1 MILHFWNCSVRLRP
15 VRWRSIT
22 ITMSISMMPMVISL
36 LTIRYPIHPASIT
49 VADFLILALAGGIG
63 IAALAGP
70 LGAFVV
76 WRRMAY
82 FGDTLAHSALLGI
95 AMGFLFDINLNLAV
109 VVCCVILAVLLV
121 SLQRQHL
128 VATDTLLGIMAHSA
142 LSLGLVAVS
151 LLEHV
156 RVDLMEYLF
165 GDLLAIAPAD
175 LWWIYGGGLVVML
188 LLWRLWN
195 PLLAIT
201 INEELAQVEGVPVAR
216 VRLALMLLIAVVIAV
231 AMKLVGILLITSL
244 LIIPAAAARRLSR
257 TPEQMAVFASLLGMM
272 AVVGGISASW
282 FWDTPAGPSVVV
294 SALVEFLILYTLPMR
309 TLHSR

>member
-1 MILHFWNCSVRLRP
+1 MA
-15 VRWRSIT
+15 
-22 ITMSISMMPMVISL
+22 ISSSTTL
-36 LTIRYPIHPASIT
+36 NPIIVTDTT
-49 VADFLILALAGGIG
+49 VAEFLILAMAGGLG

-82 FGDTLAHSALLGI
+82 FGDTLAHSALMGI
-95 AMGFLFDINLNLAV
+95 SLGFLFDINLNLAV
-109 VVCCVILAVLLV
+109 VFCCVLLSVLLV

-128 VATDTLLGIMAHSA
+128 VATDTLLGIMAHSS
-142 LSLGLVAVS
+142 LSLGLVAVA
-151 LLEHV
+151 LLDNV
-156 RVDLMEYLF
+156 RIDLMEYLF

-175 LWWIYGGGLVVML
+175 LYWIYGGGALVLL

-216 VRLALMLLIAVVIAV
+216 TRLALMLLIAVVIAV

-244 LIIPAAAARRLSR
+244 LIIPAAAARRLSN
-257 TPEQMAVFASLLGMM
+257 TPEQMAIFASVLGML
-272 AVVGGISASW
+272 AVLGGISASW

-294 SALVEFLILYTLPMR
+294 TALIEFLLLYTLPIR
-309 TLHSR
+309 GLQAR